1 MLIILQKSIKPN
13 EYAVFLLSLKAP
25 SMDGQVL
32 GELSLETTFERI
44 SIPVTIRTAPGKLS
58 IEPERI
64 IFDECFPVSVL
75 NSS

>member
-1 MLIILQKSIKPN
+1 
-13 EYAVFLLSLKAP
+13 
-25 SMDGQVL
+25 MDGQVL